1 LFAGFLPGHY
11 SVGNTKFIVE
21 QELEY
26 VHRPDVHECIVQTLE
41 KRSKARNEHP
51 KAATDKMCNPLAA
64 LTAIRGLG
72 KSTEL
77 VHFPAS
83 KEYLTYVAQ
92 GQPHPPLAPVVS
104 VVTYGS
110 GLDGVSNSIG
120 LRIIYGAIC
129 AMGLAKDL
137 DWVRF
142 ATKYQHVAISATAAV
157 QMVRE
162 GYGGESR
169 RVLLCVDDLYKAGP
183 DDEAMM
189 KELGTVLTFDGD
201 CDIVVT
207 SLSQKYLMQLT
218 HRLLTFVPVLP
229 LASTAYPLDQH
240 VQAILQMCPLADLR
254 TVPDKVHIL
263 RSVHILASG
272 HPRTLAHLERILQ
285 SESTA
290 AELADALKKPA
301 NEFTC
306 FQFLWK
312 LCGMLVDVPACL
324 VVPEYAGHVR
334 LILSTTSW
342 YGHHDRLHSAVC
354 KSVVQLC
361 GPVDRDNCRPSTTLA
376 IFLQLAVA
384 AHNPVVPF
392 QFPEPTQLSTTVAPA
407 VRAFGT
413 LLGNLKDMQA
423 PTLPLLWVRCRMLS
437 TVMRV
442 LEGKSSFYE
451 ISGGAISN
459 RVLTARFGEVK
470 FVSDG
475 QRAEYQCGVLAVPTP
490 NNNTAAYDYAL
501 FGDAR
506 AGEPAVLY
514 EHIVTGQSGEH
525 GETYGKIVA
534 EKLRLT
540 LAQHLEEKTT
550 GSDRDDG
557 CHFCRIAFLFS
568 RYSEEVPPRAADVLR
583 AIAAALAE
591 DQAPAM
597 VQQWCRVRHYVRK
610 VWLQNVGFLKQSD
623 MQRCMI
629 PATLPVADL
638 VTDG

>member
-1 LFAGFLPGHY
+1 
-11 SVGNTKFIVE
+11 
-21 QELEY
+21 
-26 VHRPDVHECIVQTLE
+26 
-41 KRSKARNEHP
+41 
-51 KAATDKMCNPLAA
+51 MCNPLAA

-83 KEYLTYVAQ
+83 KEYLTFVAQ

-110 GLDGVSNSIG
+110 GMDGVSNSIG

-142 ATKYQHVAISATAAV
+142 ATKYQHVAISVTAAV

-324 VVPEYAGHVR
+324 VVPEYAGHVQ

-342 YGHHDRLHSAVC
+342 YGHHERLHSAVC
-354 KSVVQLC
+354 KGVVQLC

-392 QFPEPTQLSTTVAPA
+392 QFPEPTQLSTTVAPVDNGSPGCA
-407 VRAFGT
+407 GLRRAFG
-413 LLGNLKDMQA
+413 Q
-423 PTLPLLWVRCRMLS
+423 P
-437 TVMRV
+437 
-442 LEGKSSFYE
+442 EGH
-451 ISGGAISN
+451 GGAHVAPAVGAVSHAVDSDASVG
-459 RVLTARFGEVK
+459 RQVLVLR
-470 FVSDG
+470 G
-475 QRAEYQCGVLAVPTP
+475 QRRRHQQPSADCEVWGSKVCFRRPARRVPVWHP
-490 NNNTAAYDYAL
+490 RSPDS
-501 FGDAR
+501 
-506 AGEPAVLY
+506 
-514 EHIVTGQSGEH
+514 QQ
-525 GETYGKIVA
+525 
-534 EKLRLT
+534 
-540 LAQHLEEKTT
+540 QH
-550 GSDRDDG
+550 SWIR
-557 CHFCRIAFLFS
+557 
-568 RYSEEVPPRAADVLR
+568 LR
-583 AIAAALAE
+583 A
-591 DQAPAM
+591 
-597 VQQWCRVRHYVRK
+597 VR
-610 VWLQNVGFLKQSD
+610 
-623 MQRCMI
+623 
-629 PATLPVADL
+629 
-638 VTDG
+638 